1 MILDDY
7 QKRVDELFTQVKTT
21 QRENIIAAGKMIADT
36 IDAGG
41 NIYLSDICH
50 SIEWDVINRGGG
62 PVFYRPFHY
71 KLVVDTKADEE
82 RPRDRSDMDLDME
95 GLGEYILKASPI
107 RPGDVLFVGSV
118 SGRTKSVVDLAW
130 EAKKMGVKVIAMSS
144 MTYAKSVEPVH
155 SSGKKLYEFVDL
167 TLDNCAPAAEAMLEV
182 DGIEAN
188 FAAASGIA
196 SSFILWS
203 VTAVVLEEMQ
213 KRGKTPLLLKSA
225 NYPGGPEYN
234 NTVAYPHYQKHGW

>member
-7 QKRVDELFTQVKTT
+7 QKRVDQLFNDIKTT
-21 QRENIIAAGKMIADT
+21 QRENIITAGKMIADT

-41 NIYLSDICH
+41 NIYLSGICH
-50 SIEWDVINRGGG
+50 SIEMDLFNRGGG
-62 PVFYRPFHY
+62 PAFYRKFHY
-71 KLVVDTKADEE
+71 KLDVISDARE
-82 RPRDRSDMDLDME
+82 RDRSDMDLNME
-95 GLGEYILKASPI
+95 GLGAYILKASTI

-118 SGRTKSVVDLAW
+118 SGRTSHVVDLAY
-130 EAKKMGVKVIAMSS
+130 EAKKMGIKVIAMSS
-144 MTYAKSVEPVH
+144 MSYAKQVDAVH

-182 DGIEAN
+182 EGIEAN

-196 SSFILWS
+196 SSYILWS

-213 KRGKTPLLLKSA
+213 KRGKTPRLLKSA
-225 NYPGGPEYN
+225 NYPGGVAYN
-234 NTVAYPHYQKHGW
+234 EAEVYPHYKEFGW

>member
-7 QKRVDELFTQVKTT
+7 QKRADQLFEQVKTT

-41 NIYLSDICH
+41 NIYLSGICH
-50 SIEWDVINRGGG
+50 SIEMDLFNRGGG
-62 PVFYRPFHY
+62 PAFYRTFHY
-71 KLVVDTKADEE
+71 KLDVQSNARE
-82 RPRDRSDMDLDME
+82 RDRSDMDLDME
-95 GLGEYILKASPI
+95 GLGAYILKASTI

-118 SGRTKSVVDLAW
+118 SGRTKGVVDLAW
-130 EAKKMGVKVIAMSS
+130 EAKKMGIKVIAMSS
-144 MTYAKSVEPVH
+144 MSYAQSVGPVH

-182 DGIEAN
+182 EGIEAK

-196 SSFILWS
+196 SDYIMWNLTS
-203 VTAVVLEEMQ
+203 VAVEKLLEM
-213 KRGKTPLLLKSA
+213 GITPGILKSA
-225 NYPGGPEYN
+225 NFPGGNDYN
-234 NTVAYPHYQKHGW
+234 KSVVEPNYEKFGY